1 MILRIVASAI
11 AAALLS
17 PGTAV
22 AQDGPV
28 ELKFAH
34 FLPAD
39 HVLNRTG
46 FEAWAR
52 SIEAASDGTLKIAIH
67 GAQELGKTGDHYEM
81 ARDGVADFAFINPG
95 YIPGRF
101 PIFTA
106 IELPFSVTDPLKG
119 TAALDRWYRKYAA
132 QEMADVRFCLAH
144 VHDPGALHG
153 RMPVATPGDLEGARV
168 RTVSDST
175 HALVKALGGVP
186 VRVPAPEARK
196 ALKKGTIDALLMPWS
211 TLSVWGVDKLATYH
225 LDLPIYV
232 GAYAIVMN
240 PATYARLSPVQRK
253 VVDGHCTTEWAVR
266 VAAGWAED
274 EQRGHAA
281 LLRAA
286 GHTVYRPT
294 GGDLRAW
301 RELAEPLVE
310 RWTDALRLRGVE
322 SDSLRHALR
331 RELQA
336 ANAAY

>member
-1 MILRIVASAI
+1 MILRIVVRAI
-11 AAALLS
+11 AAALLAIV
-17 PGTAV
+17 PAA

-34 FLPAD
+34 WLAAD

-46 FEAWAR
+46 FDAWAR
-52 SIEAASDGTLKIAIH
+52 SIEAASDGTLKIVIH
-67 GAQELGKTGDHYEM
+67 AAQELGRTADHYDM

-95 YIPGRF
+95 HVPGRF

-106 IELPFSVTDPLKG
+106 IELPFTVTDPLKG

-144 VHDPGALHG
+144 VHDPGALHA
-153 RMPVATPGDLEGARV
+153 RMPVATPSDVEGARV

-196 ALKKGTIDALLMPWS
+196 AIKKGAIDAVLMPWS
-211 TLSVWGVDKLATYH
+211 TLTIWGVDKLATYH

-232 GAYAIVMN
+232 GGFAIVMN
-240 PATYARLSPVQRK
+240 PATYARLSPRQRK
-253 VVDGHCTTEWAVR
+253 IVDAHCTTDWAVR
-266 VAAGWAED
+266 VASGWALD
-274 EQRGHAA
+274 EQRGHEAMLKA
-281 LLRAA
+281 Q
-286 GHTVYRPT
+286 GHTVHRPT
-294 GGDLRAW
+294 GGDLTAW
-301 RELAEPLVE
+301 RELGQPLIE
-310 RWTDALRLRGVE
+310 RWIDGLRRRGVE
-322 SDSLRHALR
+322 PDSLRHGLN
-331 RELQA
+331 RELKA